1 MVVFLQHWFYSG
13 KVGCI
18 RAKCW
23 LVGKEIECFRSI
35 GLYLGKSSC
44 FLARWLYSGKMAVF
58 GQLCC
63 IRAKWLYL
71 GETGLFEE
79 SSCIRTKLVIFV
91 KK

>member
-1 MVVFLQHWFYSG
+1 MQICCF
-13 KVGCI
+13 
-18 RAKCW
+18 RAKWW
-23 LVGKEIECFRSI
+23 LVGKEIGCFRSI

-44 FLARWLYSGKMAVF
+44 FLARWLYSGKVVLF
-58 GQLCC
+58 GQTCC

-79 SSCIRTKLVIFV
+79 SGCIRTKLVVFV